1 MTLNRTIAPALHWE
15 KKVALP
21 TCESKQE
28 NGLSFTLFVDPNTS
42 VLEFRFIFPR
52 IDAVGN
58 NPLLG
63 YAAMEMLLR
72 GTKSKNAEQLFQAL
86 EILGA
91 RIRSAAA
98 RDYNEVTLRTSL
110 RNMEASLLLLHE
122 VLFTPR
128 LALEDFNQWIEE
140 SKAEFVV
147 NMEDPAYLAG
157 RALRRTLY
165 GEKHFYG
172 ELLQAEHYERLT
184 LAEIEQ
190 YWRKNIVENCPSVII
205 AGGAVTTA
213 SIDPIRFIASW
224 GFGKQKGALQYGELR
239 ATEGTMVRTAVPS
252 GTQVPMYM
260 GCLLPRHPFVGEYD
274 LRIAVALFGG
284 VFSSRLMQNLREDK
298 GYTYGIRAGL
308 SFYYDTSVLSLR
320 TNVGNEY
327 AQRAIE
333 EIHNEFVRMV
343 SVPASEQE
351 LEILRGQLLGESM
364 QALDGVLDA
373 AVSMFIYGF
382 PVEEW
387 YENTRKKIEAISRV
401 EAAEIVAIAK
411 EWLKPNNFVLSVSGR
426 EEVINSL
433 EWPQ

>member
-1 MTLNRTIAPALHWE
+1 M
-15 KKVALP
+15 
-21 TCESKQE
+21 
-28 NGLSFTLFVDPNTS
+28 
-42 VLEFRFIFPR
+42 
-52 IDAVGN
+52 
-58 NPLLG
+58 
-63 YAAMEMLLR
+63 
-72 GTKSKNAEQLFQAL
+72 
-86 EILGA
+86 
-91 RIRSAAA
+91 
-98 RDYNEVTLRTSL
+98 
-110 RNMEASLLLLHE
+110 
-122 VLFTPR
+122 
-128 LALEDFNQWIEE
+128 
-140 SKAEFVV
+140 
-147 NMEDPAYLAG
+147 
-157 RALRRTLY
+157 
-165 GEKHFYG
+165 
-172 ELLQAEHYERLT
+172 
-184 LAEIEQ
+184 
-190 YWRKNIVENCPSVII
+190 
-205 AGGAVTTA
+205 
-213 SIDPIRFIASW
+213 
-224 GFGKQKGALQYGELR
+224 
-239 ATEGTMVRTAVPS
+239 
-252 GTQVPMYM
+252 
-260 GCLLPRHPFVGEYD
+260 
-274 LRIAVALFGG
+274 RIAVALFGG

-401 EAAEIVAIAK
+401 GAAEIVAIAK